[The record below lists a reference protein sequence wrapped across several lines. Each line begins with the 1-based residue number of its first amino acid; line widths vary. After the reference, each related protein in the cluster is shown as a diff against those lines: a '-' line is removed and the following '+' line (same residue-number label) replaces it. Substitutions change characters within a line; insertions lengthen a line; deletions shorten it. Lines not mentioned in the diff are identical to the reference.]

1 MIIGINI
8 YYINFKFMVHAK
20 YVSKASNLPSKL
32 TLSKPVGQFSN
43 IHQPQLNMYFWI
55 TFFALQ
61 CKCFSENERKQ
72 ANCLVLLGMD
82 VVILPSCVIKEDAGP
97 PTWVL
102 FCLSVCTLYNES
114 SSGSHH
120 LVLAPAGCAGP
131 APPHNYTYNSY
142 FSFM

>member
-1 MIIGINI
+1 M
-8 YYINFKFMVHAK
+8 YINFGTVSFFAAANIRALKTTEARLEQSVH
-20 YVSKASNLPSKL
+20 
-32 TLSKPVGQFSN
+32 
-43 IHQPQLNMYFWI
+43 I
-55 TFFALQ
+55 TFFRESTEA
-61 CKCFSENERKQ
+61 SEAFGIIR
-72 ANCLVLLGMD
+72 AGCT
-82 VVILPSCVIKEDAGP
+82 VILPSCVIKEDAGP